1 MLITRLSLY
10 NFIKEN
16 KISRINFIFFC
27 IAISM
32 IIYFAVVSIFG
43 EKGIIKYYLTDKEFK
58 KIEQQKIDLEN
69 KINQKKEMIQGM
81 NYESLDLDLVDE
93 QSRKILGYVGKDE
106 IVIYQDKT
114 KK

>member
-1 MLITRLSLY
+1 MLLTRLSVY
-10 NFIKEN
+10 NFIKKN
-16 KISRINFIFFC
+16 KISRINFIFYC
-27 IAISM
+27 VAISL
-32 IIYFAVVSIFG
+32 IIYFAIVSIFG
-43 EKGIIKYYLTDKEFK
+43 EKGIIKYYLTKKDFQ
-58 KIEQQKIDLEN
+58 KIEQQKVDLEN
-69 KINQKKEMIQGM
+69 KINQKREMIEGM